1 MAIKWF
7 GTLTAVTALS
17 LLTATSSVAAQA
29 EPDLAIT
36 EQAEPDLAVTEQAEP
51 GLAAAQQTE
60 PDVVLDVPNLTVQEL
75 NLDVENLRAHVSL
88 DTRLAT
94 LLNLSAGVDLSTDK
108 ITLSIT
114 GVQAELHLRV
124 RLDNVAKIVDRT
136 LTTLDHNPQLLQGLL
151 STTSGLLS
159 QSVNTLG
166 QTVIRTVDSTGNI
179 VERTIDSNGNV
190 ISQTVTGNVSN
201 LPVVSETKNPAGQ
214 TVRQVR
220 DTSGAVIEVVL
231 DAAGKVLSTRVIS
244 QAAPG

>member
-1 MAIKWF
+1 M
-7 GTLTAVTALS
+7 
-17 LLTATSSVAAQA
+17 
-29 EPDLAIT
+29 
-36 EQAEPDLAVTEQAEP
+36 
-51 GLAAAQQTE
+51 
-60 PDVVLDVPNLTVQEL
+60 LDVPNLTVQEL
-75 NLDVENLRAHVSL
+75 NLDVESLRAHVSL